1 MQSIILSSIK
11 KFYHNSNLN
20 LVILHGLMGSKNNFK
35 TISQSQI
42 LTNHLNST
50 HLLDLRNHGESPH
63 TQSMTLGEMADDL
76 SSYIQEYKDVVLLG
90 HSLGG
95 RVIFKYLQQYEQEVQ
110 QKVKGV
116 IIVDILPKAVKST
129 YVYELLKKLVK
140 INLNQITYNEL
151 TEKVF
156 EASQNK
162 AITQLLMT
170 NIQSQQTIMRKD
182 IQYDFKWRVNLQGIL
197 NDFQTNILTDLT
209 ANWQGPH
216 CVICGENSQY
226 VNKET
231 VHQMSLIFPNFKEAH
246 FIKDCGHWV
255 HSEQPQAFI
264 NIVSQFIQTL
274 K

>member
-1 MQSIILSSIK
+1 MASIVQSSIK

-35 TISQSQI
+35 TVSSSPL

-63 TQSMTLGEMADDL
+63 HQSMTLGEMALDL
-76 SSYIQEYKDVVLLG
+76 SEYVKELNDIVLLG

-95 RVIFKYLQQYEQEVQ
+95 RVIFKYLQQYEKEVQ

-116 IIVDILPKAVKST
+116 IIVDILPKAVQST
-129 YVYELLKKLVK
+129 FVYELLKKLIK

-151 TEKVF
+151 QEKVF

-162 AITQLLMT
+162 AIAQLLMT
-170 NIQSQQTIMRKD
+170 NFQSQQTIMRKD
-182 IQYDFKWRVNLQGIL
+182 IKYDFKWRVNLQGIL
-197 NDFQTNILTDLT
+197 NDFQTNILTDIT
-209 ANWQGPH
+209 ANWKGPH
-216 CVICGENSQY
+216 CVICGDKSQY
-226 VNKET
+226 VNRET
-231 VHQMSLIFPNFKEAH
+231 VHQMSMVFPNFKEAH

-255 HSEQPQAFI
+255 HSEQPQEFI
-264 NIVSQFIQTL
+264 KIVSSFIQTL